1 MPGTDFI
8 PTELAALV
16 AWQNNFVTHVNAFK
30 AGWNLNSDAV
40 AEWNLLTGTGN
51 LKQARFL
58 AAWAIVSSKE
68 FKHSDEE
75 ELKLARHSYISG
87 DKDNPA
93 DTSIR
98 LFIKRYIANNIHV
111 NGTQKKAMR
120 LTVVDEVKTAAVD
133 PSGRILNTYI
143 STKKQSHLVIEV
155 EVNYPGTKSKKKQKG
170 IKEVMLYMLVQA
182 ASVTTI
188 PDPETTTYKY
198 IGDMKRGVFTSHFTL
213 SQEGMAALYVMRTKN
228 TKGVLGNY
236 TNVLRVVIS

>member
-1 MPGTDFI
+1 M
-8 PTELAALV
+8 
-16 AWQNNFVTHVNAFK
+16 
-30 AGWNLNSDAV
+30 
-40 AEWNLLTGTGN
+40 
-51 LKQARFL
+51 
-58 AAWAIVSSKE
+58 
-68 FKHSDEE
+68 HSDEK
-75 ELKLARHSYISG
+75 ELKEAIQSYVSG
-87 DKDNPA
+87 DKSNPA

-111 NGTQKKAMR
+111 TPTQRMAMR
-120 LTVVDEVKTAAVD
+120 LTEEVDVKTPAVD

-143 STKKQSHLVIEV
+143 SVKKQSHLVIEV
-155 EVNYPGTKSKKKQKG
+155 EVTYPGTKSKKKQKG
-170 IKEVMLYMLVQA
+170 VKEVMLYELVQA
-182 ASVTTI
+182 ANVTTI

>member
-1 MPGTDFI
+1 
-8 PTELAALV
+8 V
-16 AWQNNFVTHVNAFK
+16 
-30 AGWNLNSDAV
+30 
-40 AEWNLLTGTGN
+40 
-51 LKQARFL
+51 KQARFL

-68 FKHSDEE
+68 FMHSDEK
-75 ELKLARHSYISG
+75 ELKEAIQSYVSG
-87 DKDNPA
+87 DKSNPA

-111 NGTQKKAMR
+111 TPTQRMAMR
-120 LTVVDEVKTAAVD
+120 LTEEVDVKTPAVD

-143 STKKQSHLVIEV
+143 SVKKQSHLVIEV
-155 EVNYPGTKSKKKQKG
+155 EVTYPGTKSKKKQKG
-170 IKEVMLYMLVQA
+170 VKEVMLYELVQA
-182 ASVTTI
+182 ANVTTI